1 MSRLGFHWNPHRV
14 WLAIFGLWFVLLTG
28 VFNRWLGSPGLI
40 QWWRL
45 ESLLSQRQA
54 KLVEIENHVLALSTD
69 QVRLERSAIAQQR
82 EIRKVLGYVRPDEL
96 IFDFSAERSG
106 KRASLGSALSQVAG
120 R

>member
-1 MSRLGFHWNPHRV
+1 MSRSGFHWNPHRV
-14 WLAIFGLWFVLLTG
+14 WLAIFGLWLILLTG

-54 KLVEIENHVLALSTD
+54 KLVEIENQVLALSSD
-69 QVRLERSAIAQQR
+69 QVRLERSSVAQQR
-82 EIRKVLGYVRPDEL
+82 EIRRVLGYVRPDEL
-96 IFDFSAERSG
+96 IFDFSAEVPS
-106 KRASLGSALSQVAG
+106 KKPAYSAFPTKVAG